1 MVLQSEN
8 ISRAVAERVIRA
20 REDAGL
26 QKNELAEHLGLSK
39 SGYTSY
45 EKFEVPFTV
54 EQLFQL
60 ERILER
66 PVSYFLGLPT
76 GMTSD
81 EEQLLTA
88 YRQIPQKAAR
98 QAALGMVL
106 PILRRMRWTFLAW
119 ITDQRGASGVAAAQD
134 LSHDEMPAGA
144 DAELLADIQ
153 EMIRYLDQAT
163 PGQRADFRQ
172 VLEQL
177 VQRRKSSASTR

>member
-1 MVLQSEN
+1 MVLQSDN
-8 ISRAVAERVIRA
+8 INRAVAERVIRA
-20 REDAGL
+20 REEAGL

-60 ERILER
+60 ERVLER
-66 PVSYFLGLPT
+66 PVSYFLGFPT
-76 GMTSD
+76 DLTSD

-119 ITDQRGASGVAAAQD
+119 IMDQRGASGAAAARD
-134 LSHDEMPAGA
+134 LSHDEMPIGG

-172 VLEQL
+172 ALEQL
-177 VQRRKSSASTR
+177 VQRRRSSS